1 MSTPVLTGPPPE
13 AVILPPID
21 RAELLAEAL
30 NQALA
35 GSGNGHCLR
44 VNHLT
49 IEDCKT
55 VRVML
60 IARPRAS
67 GDVHL
72 NAHILVS
79 RPEPGGDPDGEIS
92 PDVAVELRN
101 RKAGVLCLF
110 VPAGEHGSAA
120 SSLGNSFAEL
130 DGRSLIKRAL
140 DMVRRRRPEISAVLK
155 DVESAFPASAVIRPT
170 DSDLLDFAV
179 AISAPEAPTDEDGA
193 DRRGLELWRVGLIA
207 DRGADFRARLS
218 RNRRDVVQLSRPRQV
233 TASLDDRIAGLK
245 LTQGSAAQV
254 RHALRSARLSDVRA
268 WSRQLATKGG
278 PTYDQWE
285 RIDDPEPT
293 ACTGVI
299 LGRFLDDNGALAR
312 GTRGLVQRGGPG
324 SMPQAVIGETSTL
337 RVTWKT
343 TPNNRKEDVA
353 QWVVAL
359 EPADPE
365 LAGGDDLVDLP
376 SIEKAGKDRSATLKL
391 DLSFDAW
398 PQHPFRVRITGLDA
412 SGNEME
418 SAAEDGGRIEA
429 FSEEVLLTNE
439 TGLEIDAV
447 ARPRSVPTLAEG
459 HLRAVVEADADLEH
473 LPAPIWNIA
482 ANTVT
487 SSIWATP
494 KFTIVLAFNPLLYA
508 SQRRVLETPLSLG
521 RLWLRSDEATRA
533 ADDAIAEF
541 PETTLG
547 SAEAKAFLRAR
558 AKFFKTVCEDD
569 GSYAVVETLP
579 WTADSVRD
587 VVAYGRA
594 YMAWLGAATGEE
606 LDAALG
612 VDTLLIRVG
621 DGAARAAVVLPT
633 HPLRALWFAGHCT
646 LLALWTDRLAELRKP
661 ARSRAVDLA
670 ALRGLEASNCPAF
683 AVPGD
688 TQEPYVF
695 YSNLDPGNGLCMP
708 ASTPDPALLVV
719 AVKRVLGIDKVT
731 STKDGAQAARL
742 AWYFESFDETHPYSD
757 PLDLALIN
765 PGDGQLLD
773 DALDRWERDRAA
785 LARGRGDDDEGV
797 LSTLPQLSL
806 TAYRNEQRSTSTAAA
821 TTLTGLARRRR
832 QERDR
837 LIRTESDHL
846 RPALSIRVRT
856 DEDMVGDRRA
866 ADHHL
871 TIVQNVAHPTPIA
884 LDMRA
889 VGPASESFALYGLI
903 ARFTPSFVAGPD
915 RVQWTY
921 RLTGSKPRPH
931 PTQKNL
937 AETLVEVHNAV
948 TTATGRLLATRTGS
962 IVGSDPPDPASLIG
976 VLSVS
981 LDDRTVRLLERVHQA
996 SDWVLT
1002 VDRFLGVD
1010 YYDSPHD
1017 PTLSGISRKFVLDAA
1032 PEFNDGLSHRIIVTT
1047 TSRHEVAD
1055 ILRRQMEQ
1063 FGFSTIDESVGKLLA
1078 LLKMVSGRLALD
1090 ALRGETR
1097 AAAAVALA
1105 AVVSHLRD
1113 EGRLD
1118 GAILVPVDS
1127 HIGLLE
1133 PEAEVAAES
1142 GRQRCD
1148 LLLARPGKGR
1158 MDITLIEVKWRTSLT
1173 NGEAAALTEDMAA
1186 QMRATGSV
1194 LHDRYFNAF
1203 RVDGG
1208 LRRAALVHVLRFYL
1222 DRAVRHGLIPSESRS
1237 TFQALLASV
1246 EHETTQLRTRH
1257 EGFVIVLKSAPE
1269 RRIYTPDDETIVR
1282 IMTVAEIAGG
1292 EHLQPSPLLQP
1303 AASVDVVN
1311 DDSASSEQVGDA
1323 PASLVESE
1331 TVDHAE
1337 AEAAALNLVQ
1347 PIPLPTADTPPSDS
1361 SDIQQNV
1368 ILGDTDHG
1376 DPVIWSPRV
1385 TGSPHLFIL
1394 GIPGQGKSKTI
1405 ERILTELAGSGT
1417 PAIVFDFHG
1426 PLADADGPYARLA
1439 RPAVLDAAK
1448 GLPFSPLD
1456 CDPRSSGLEIMQH
1469 AQSVAEILRHV
1480 FALGD
1485 IQQDVVYTTLRD
1497 LYFKRGY
1504 ADVDDDGPLPSP
1516 PTVRDL
1522 GKALERREKDQQ
1534 ARNVVARCR
1543 HFFDFDLFSGERIP
1557 GADFGA
1563 LLRQGVVV
1571 GLHRLG
1577 GQELPLAVSAFLLRQ
1592 IYLDMIGWGEV
1603 DRIRLV
1609 IVLDEAHRLANDVT
1623 LPKIMK
1629 EGRKYGVA
1637 VVVASQGLSDFHPDV
1652 VGNAGTKVSFRVN
1665 HPDSRKVAGFFRLRG
1680 GQDVAQILERL
1691 RVGQALVETPEMDGA
1706 RRTNMRLPRE
1716 NDAELRSSERS

>member
-1 MSTPVLTGPPPE
+1 MSTAVLAAPPPGE
-13 AVILPPID
+13 TALLPID

-30 NQALA
+30 DQALA

-55 VRVML
+55 VRETLV
-60 IARPRAS
+60 ARPRAT
-67 GDVHL
+67 GDTRL
-72 NAHILVS
+72 NAHILVNRLES
-79 RPEPGGDPDGEIS
+79 GDDPDGEIS

-140 DMVRRRRPEISAVLK
+140 DMVRRRRPDISAVLK

-179 AISAPEAPTDEDGA
+179 AIAATDPQADEDGA
-193 DRRGLELWRVGLIA
+193 DRRGRELWRVGLIA
-207 DRGADFRARLS
+207 DGGADFRGRLS
-218 RNRRDVVQLSRPRQV
+218 GNRRAVVQLSRPRQI

-268 WSRQLATKGG
+268 WSQRLATMGG
-278 PTYDQWE
+278 PTYDRWE
-285 RIDDPEPT
+285 SIDDPEPT

-312 GTRGLVQRGGPG
+312 GTRGLVQPGKAG
-324 SMPQAVIGETSTL
+324 SMPLAVIDEKSTL

-343 TPNNRKEDVA
+343 APNNRKEDVP
-353 QWVVAL
+353 QWVIAL

-365 LAGGDDLVDLP
+365 LAGGDDLIDLP
-376 SIEKAGKDRSATLKL
+376 SIEKAGKDRSANLKL

-398 PQHPFRVRITGLDA
+398 PQYPFRVRITGLDA
-412 SGNEME
+412 AGNEME
-418 SAAEDGGRIEA
+418 SAAEGGGRIEA
-429 FSEEVLLTNE
+429 FSEEFLLTNDRGE
-439 TGLEIDAV
+439 EFDAV
-447 ARPRSVPTLAEG
+447 ARPRSVATLAEG
-459 HLRAVVEADADLEH
+459 YLRAVVEADADLEL
-473 LPAPIWNIA
+473 LPAAIWNIA

-487 SSIWATP
+487 SSIRATP
-494 KFTIVLAFNPLLYA
+494 KFEIVLAFNPLLYA
-508 SQRRVLETPLSLG
+508 SQRRVLDTPSSLG
-521 RLWLRSDEATRA
+521 RLRLHSEETTRA
-533 ADDAIAEF
+533 TDDAIAEI
-541 PETTLG
+541 PDPTLG
-547 SAEAKAFLRAR
+547 STEAKAFARAR
-558 AKFFKTVCEDD
+558 AKFFKAVSEDAA
-569 GSYAVVETLP
+569 SIAVVETLA
-579 WTADSVRD
+579 WTAEAVRD

-612 VDTLLIRVG
+612 VDTLSIRIG
-621 DGAARAAVVLPT
+621 EGSARAAVVLPT
-633 HPLRALWFAGHCT
+633 HPLRALWFAGHAT
-646 LLALWTDRLAELRKP
+646 LLGSWTDRLAELRKP
-661 ARSRAVDLA
+661 ARPRAVDLA
-670 ALRGLEASNCPAF
+670 ALHGLEASNCPAF
-683 AVPGD
+683 ALPGD
-688 TQEPYVF
+688 TREPYIF
-695 YSNLDPGNGLCMP
+695 YANLDPGNGLCMP
-708 ASTPDPALLVV
+708 AATPDPALLVV
-719 AVKRVLGIDKVT
+719 DVKRVLGIDT
-731 STKDGAQAARL
+731 AAATEDGRQAARL
-742 AWYFESFDETHPYSD
+742 AWYLESFDETHPYSD
-757 PLDLALIN
+757 PLDLALVN

-785 LARGRGDDDEGV
+785 LARKRGDDDEDV

-806 TAYRNEQRSTSTAAA
+806 TAYRNERRSIPTATA

-832 QERDR
+832 QESDR

-846 RPALSIRVRT
+846 RPALSIRMRT
-856 DEDMVGDRRA
+856 DEDMVGDHRA

-884 LDMRA
+884 EDSGSD
-889 VGPASESFALYGLI
+889 GPAAESFALHGLI
-903 ARFTPSFVAGPD
+903 ARFTPSFVAGPEGV
-915 RVQWTY
+915 RWTY
-921 RLTGSKPRPH
+921 RLAGSKPRPH

-948 TTATGRLLATRTGS
+948 TTATGRLLAARAGS
-962 IVGSDPPDPASLIG
+962 VPADPASSIG

-981 LDDRTVRLLERVHQA
+981 LDDRTVRLLERVHHA

-1010 YYDSPHD
+1010 YYDSPSD

-1063 FGFSTIDESVGKLLA
+1063 FGFSTIDESVGKLLT

-1133 PEAEVAAES
+1133 PEAEAAAEA

-1158 MDITLIEVKWRTSLT
+1158 IDVTLIEVKWRASLT

-1194 LHDRYFNAF
+1194 LHDRYFNAD

-1222 DRAVRHGLIPSESRS
+1222 DRAVRHGLIPAESRS
-1237 TFQALLASV
+1237 TFQALLAGV

-1269 RRIYTPDDETIVR
+1269 RRTFTLDDETMVR

-1292 EHLQPSPLLQP
+1292 EQLRPTPSLQP
-1303 AASVDVVN
+1303 AASVDAV
-1311 DDSASSEQVGDA
+1311 DDSASSQQVDNA
-1323 PASLVESE
+1323 PASVHDPPIESE
-1331 TVDHAE
+1331 TVDHKGADV
-1337 AEAAALNLVQ
+1337 AATDLDQ
-1347 PIPLPTADTPPSDS
+1347 STAGTGMDTTTLAPSDFPQ
-1361 SDIQQNV
+1361 DV

-1385 TGSPHLFIL
+1385 AGSPHLFIL

-1405 ERILTELAGSGT
+1405 ERILTELSESGT

-1426 PLADADGPYARLA
+1426 PLADPNGPYARLA
-1439 RPAVLDAAK
+1439 RPIVLDAAN

-1456 CDPRSSGLEIMQH
+1456 CDPRGSGLEIMQH

-1485 IQQDVVYTTLRD
+1485 IQQDVVYTCLRD

-1504 ADVDDDGPLPSP
+1504 ADVDDDGPHPSP

-1543 HFFDFDLFSGERIP
+1543 HFFDFDLFSDERVP
-1557 GADFGA
+1557 GADFDA

-1577 GQELPLAVSAFLLRQ
+1577 GLELPLAVSAFLLRR
-1592 IYLDMIGWGEV
+1592 IYLDMIGWGEA

-1637 VVVASQGLSDFHPDV
+1637 VVSASQGLSDFHPDV

-1665 HPDSRKVAGFFRLRG
+1665 HPDSRKVAGFFRPRG
-1680 GQDVAQILERL
+1680 GQEVAPILERL
-1691 RVGQALVETPEMDGA
+1691 HVGQALVETPDMDGA
-1706 RRTNMRLPRE
+1706 RRTNMRLPRSM
-1716 NDAELRSSERS
+1716 DAELTSSERS